1 MKRIIAALTKKIEAI
16 KVERKERRVLR
27 AIEIAKDNAQDKIE
41 EADAKMAQ
49 IVEGLP
55 EREDTT
61 SFINDLAA
69 LLDEIELQKV
79 TIERLDHLKSYL
91 EEEIEVEVK

>member
-1 MKRIIAALTKKIEAI
+1 MKRIIAALTKKIEAT
-16 KVERKERRVLR
+16 KVGRKERRVMR
-27 AIEIAKDNAQDKIE
+27 AIEIARDNAQDKIE

-49 IVEGLP
+49 IVEDLP

-61 SFINDLAA
+61 SFVNDLAT

-79 TIERLDHLKSYL
+79 IIERLDHLKDYL
-91 EEEIEVEVK
+91 EGEIKVEK

>member
-1 MKRIIAALTKKIEAI
+1 MKRIIAALTKKVEAI

-41 EADAKMAQ
+41 EADSKMAQ

-61 SFINDLAA
+61 SFVSDLAE
-69 LLDEIELQKV
+69 LLDEIELQKA
-79 TIERLDHLKSYL
+79 TIERLDHLKDYL
-91 EEEIEVEVK
+91 EEEIKVEK

>member
-1 MKRIIAALTKKIEAI
+1 MKRIIAALTKKVEAI

-27 AIEIAKDNAQDKIE
+27 AIEIARDNAQDKIE

-61 SFINDLAA
+61 SFVSDLAT
-69 LLDEIELQKV
+69 LLDEIELQKA
-79 TIERLDHLKSYL
+79 TIERLDHLKDYL
-91 EEEIEVEVK
+91 EEEVKVK

>member
-1 MKRIIAALTKKIEAI
+1 MKRIIAALTKKVEAI
-16 KVERKERRVLR
+16 KVERKERRVMR

-55 EREDTT
+55 KREDATGFV
-61 SFINDLAA
+61 SDLAA
-69 LLDEIELQKV
+69 LLDEIELQKAI
-79 TIERLDHLKSYL
+79 IERLDYLKDYL
-91 EEEIEVEVK
+91 EEEIEVEK